1 MTGRPVTFHL
11 PSGVPVPV
19 DVTGVQLVDGR
30 VELAADATAEQWA
43 TIEGGLLFN
52 LDSALDDDGQLP
64 PMLPQGVAVSF
75 TAVLGDAAADAA
87 AGDGGDLLQLVAT
100 AEEGNPLNDTEA
112 WFLAA
117 ATPATGDG
125 YVTRF
130 AAADAGPLERPAPIT
145 FRVEYDDDDEDE
157 VGADGLE
164 LPGRLMSL
172 ALSFLAAA
180 EIEVDVLAATVA
192 GGVHHGRNGE
202 YDLVIHAREEA
213 EQLLAYARCREVIP
227 VDRRP
232 HVMELV
238 TRINPQLPGTWLE
251 VDLDEGRVSARCT
264 LNAKG
269 TEVTDDTF
277 AENVIHLAMATMDE
291 YLPAILAVGIEG
303 LDVDAIRAA
312 DDAILADG
320 G

>member
-1 MTGRPVTFHL
+1 VTGRPVTFHV

-19 DVTGVQLVDGR
+19 EVSGVQLADGR
-30 VELAADATAEQWA
+30 VVLSADATAEQWA

-64 PMLPQGVAVSF
+64 PMLTHGVAVSF
-75 TAVLGDAAADAA
+75 TAVLGDDAA
-87 AGDGGDLLQLVAT
+87 EVVAGDGGDLLQLVVT
-100 AEEGNPLNDTEA
+100 AEAGSPLNDTES
-112 WFLAA
+112 WFLAS

-125 YVTRF
+125 YATRF
-130 AAADAGPLERPAPIT
+130 AEADAGPLERPEPVT
-145 FRVEYDDDDEDE
+145 FRVEYGDDDEVD
-157 VGADGLE
+157 E

-172 ALSFLAAA
+172 ALSFLEAA

-192 GGVHHGRNGE
+192 GGVHQGANGE
-202 YDLVIHAREEA
+202 YDLVVHAREEA

-227 VDRRP
+227 VERRP
-232 HVMELV
+232 EVMELV

-251 VDLDEGRVSARCT
+251 LDLDEGRVSARCT

-269 TEVTDDTF
+269 TDVTDDTF
-277 AENVIHLAMATMDE
+277 AENVIHLAMTTMDE

-303 LDVDAIRAA
+303 LEVDAIRAA
-312 DDAILADG
+312 DDARLAEG
-320 G
+320 GEDPG